1 MTNAEKFKEVFGYTI
16 DDKFPDDPCTIID
29 HTICTDNND
38 ECEKC
43 ELHDFWNKEF
53 NRDMDN
59 VSDGFHTFK
68 QLYHQR
74 AMLFAAIVDTHPWL
88 AWKTKKHE
96 DGQYCFDKNGE
107 WFLVCIETPK
117 GPYSYH
123 YRTEE
128 YWDLFN
134 CDEIDKAK
142 PFDGHTE
149 KDVDRLLSLD
159 PRTWEEFKEVANKF
173 TRTQVVTQH
182 ELDCMLKCKEEEK

>member
-1 MTNAEKFKEVFGYTI
+1 MTNAEKFKEVFGY
-16 DDKFPDDPCTIID
+16 DVDKMADDPCDITD
-29 HTICTDNND
+29 HKICVNHTTG
-38 ECEKC
+38 CENC

-74 AMLFAAIVDTHPWL
+74 AMLFAVIVNTHSWM

-128 YWDLFN
+128 YWDLFD
-134 CDEIDKAK
+134 CVEIDKAK

-159 PRTWEEFKEVANKF
+159 IRTLEGFQTLEDRF
-173 TRTQVVTQH
+173 TKTQIEY
-182 ELDCMLKCKEEEK
+182 ELECMLKHEEEK